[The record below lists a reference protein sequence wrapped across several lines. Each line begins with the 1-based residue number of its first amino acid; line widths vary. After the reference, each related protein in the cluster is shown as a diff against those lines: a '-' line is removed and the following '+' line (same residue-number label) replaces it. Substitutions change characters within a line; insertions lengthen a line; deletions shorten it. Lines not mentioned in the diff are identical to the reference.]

1 MRLVCCMLLQISHF
15 IVMKHRLKKP
25 FNPILGETF
34 EYVTDKFRFFSE
46 QVSHHPPVTA
56 FDIELEG
63 MKISAFSQIIQS
75 FSFGGG
81 KGALK
86 YKQVGY

>member
-1 MRLVCCMLLQISHF
+1 MTNFELIEKMMATRGGDQETPEDSCLRLVCCMILQVSHF
-15 IVMKHRLKKP
+15 IVMKQRLKKP

-56 FDIELEG
+56 FDVELEG
-63 MKISAFSQIIQS
+63 LRI
-75 FSFGGG
+75 
-81 KGALK
+81 
-86 YKQVGY
+86 